1 MNQGQYRPGS
11 AFWLLSRAIPTPLTI
26 QCRVHYPQPARAFFL
41 TPRCFMIR
49 QLAVPYCNGCEI
61 ALDDHPELVFNP
73 ATETRAPCRTWPGWM
88 AMLAMGTSGARG
100 RPDDRLGQ
108 VSPRCRGTQRRGTH
122 RSAAALPAGI
132 ARSRAGLG
140 FRPGRAPRHSSPQR
154 GGKTTNFPGAK
165 SLRSG
170 MWTAGPY
177 FPGTRPGSGSCR
189 PARNASWLLSK
200 SMKQEKRREERAGE
214 PGNVP
219 VSPRTHSATTVPRI
233 SVGL

>member
-1 MNQGQYRPGS
+1 
-11 AFWLLSRAIPTPLTI
+11 
-26 QCRVHYPQPARAFFL
+26 
-41 TPRCFMIR
+41 MIR
-49 QLAVPYCNGCEI
+49 QLAQCPYCNGCEI

-73 ATETRAPCRTWPGWM
+73 ATETRAPCPHLAWVDGRYSQWDHPGHGADQMIGSVKFRHDAEGPSAEERTDQLLPYLQELLEAGPGW
-88 AMLAMGTSGARG
+88 AFGPAE
-100 RPDDRLGQ
+100 PHVIQ
-108 VSPRCRGTQRRGTH
+108 
-122 RSAAALPAGI
+122 RSARRKKP
-132 ARSRAGLG
+132 
-140 FRPGRAPRHSSPQR
+140 P
-154 GGKTTNFPGAK
+154 TPGAK
-165 SLRSG
+165 VLRSG

-177 FPGTRPGSGSCR
+177 LPGTRPGSGRSCR